1 MSPFCVPLRVLA
13 LFEPVASDLRRLAT
27 ILKVSRDWERI
38 ADLAARIA
46 RRARNLAKKPD
57 SPPIPEA
64 LKSLARDVLAQVCAS
79 YEVLAGRDSARARE
93 VILGDRLIDRQYR
106 SIRRELKESL
116 RQHAAQFE
124 AWLELMNTARN
135 LERIADHAKDIAQTI
150 VYLQEGVII
159 RHKSDSL
166 AIND

>member
-1 MSPFCVPLRVLA
+1 M
-13 LFEPVASDLRRLAT
+13 
-27 ILKVSRDWERI
+27 I
-38 ADLAARIA
+38 
-46 RRARNLAKKPD
+46 
-57 SPPIPEA
+57 PPA
-64 LKSLARDVLAQVCAS
+64 HH
-79 YEVLAGRDSARARE
+79 E
-93 VILGDRLIDRQYR
+93 VILGDRRIDRQYR

-124 AWLELMNTARN
+124 VGSKLMNTARN

>member
-1 MSPFCVPLRVLA
+1 MIPPAHRGDPGRPPGSI
-13 LFEPVASDLRRLAT
+13 AST
-27 ILKVSRDWERI
+27 
-38 ADLAARIA
+38 AR
-46 RRARNLAKKPD
+46 
-57 SPPIPEA
+57 S
-64 LKSLARDVLAQVCAS
+64 V
-79 YEVLAGRDSARARE
+79 
-93 VILGDRLIDRQYR
+93 
-106 SIRRELKESL
+106 RELKESL

-159 RHKSDSL
+159 HHKSDSL